1 MFALFHLV
9 WICVFR
15 TSLFV
20 SVCSLVVAG
29 WRYLHHESENS
40 QIPLRSPGNVP
51 SPDLPL
57 AVHFYGPFPP
67 SHRFPDNKSLHKH
80 VTSTVLGTDMS
91 LQVSVLFHPFITCAA
106 GENNTVLCRSSTAMG
121 MFFRWAV
128 CVIVLLERKQRRRGV
143 SHSVCEGFFKVDP
156 RE

>member
-1 MFALFHLV
+1 M
-9 WICVFR
+9 
-15 TSLFV
+15 
-20 SVCSLVVAG
+20 
-29 WRYLHHESENS
+29 S
-40 QIPLRSPGNVP
+40 QVP
-51 SPDLPL
+51 TCL

-106 GENNTVLCRSSTAMG
+106 GENNTVLCRSSTAEG
-121 MFFRWAV
+121 MFFRRAV
-128 CVIVLLERKQRRRGV
+128 CVIVLLERKQRRKGV